1 MYYYLVPFVNHRQ
14 LKRAAGIDP
23 RRDLHFYNRWQ
34 SHQARRSPGWPHHS
48 SHGSRHHN
56 RARCQ
61 LPDIL
66 SLLFPNFPQFLGN
79 FREIFGKLPIAES
92 RWTSLRSVIWRYVSV
107 VSWVCQGVRVWK
119 KPCNYSI
126 SVATRLI
133 YFVSLCRCFSLTFR
147 QIRGSSFSVSRTL
160 KGVVRGQLVLIP
172 TRHGRSKLKQICLSR
187 VFSRACG
194 VCIIRFC

>member
-66 SLLFPNFPQFLGN
+66 SLLFPKIPQFLGN
-79 FREIFGKLPIAES
+79 FREIFGKLPIPLYHVTLSLNVLMVQIFILAEPPYGPLYGVTYRS
-92 RWTSLRSVIWRYVSV
+92 FLGFVKASGYEKSLVTT
-107 VSWVCQGVRVWK
+107 
-119 KPCNYSI
+119 
-126 SVATRLI
+126 AFL
-133 YFVSLCRCFSLTFR
+133 
-147 QIRGSSFSVSRTL
+147 
-160 KGVVRGQLVLIP
+160 
-172 TRHGRSKLKQICLSR
+172 
-187 VFSRACG
+187 
-194 VCIIRFC
+194 